1 MKYRYLTMIEMETQ
15 LVLCLLQTHCICSYG
30 LLIVQNM
37 VVENERVTN
46 HDKTPS
52 TEVSFGSYI

>member
-30 LLIVQNM
+30 LLIV
-37 VVENERVTN
+37 
-46 HDKTPS
+46 
-52 TEVSFGSYI
+52 